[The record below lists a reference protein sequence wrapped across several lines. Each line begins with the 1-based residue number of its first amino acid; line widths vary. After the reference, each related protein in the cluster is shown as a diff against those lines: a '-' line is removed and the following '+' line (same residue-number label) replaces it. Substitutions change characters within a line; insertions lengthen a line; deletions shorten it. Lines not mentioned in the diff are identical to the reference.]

1 MLLAADFAAGPV
13 PPIPSPQLL
22 VFLVQIGALLLA
34 AFLLGR
40 LGMRFGM
47 PAIVGELCAGV
58 LLGPSVLE
66 RIAPGLSGWLLPRD
80 PARFHIL
87 DATAQLGVLL
97 LVALTG
103 MHMDLS
109 LMRRRGTTA
118 LRISVGGLLIPLALG
133 VGVGFLLPGSLVPGT
148 AERPTFALF
157 LGIAMAVSAIPVIA
171 KTLMDLRLV
180 HRNIG
185 QLTLSAVMVDDIV
198 GWLLLSVVSAMATTG
213 IRASHLTVSLLWPLV
228 VVVAAVALR
237 RPVAWTL
244 RAAGRAEG
252 PGTTVTVVVLLVLA
266 ASAATQAMKLEAVF
280 GAFVAGLV
288 ITGTGALDRD
298 RIRPLQTI
306 VMAVLAPL
314 FFATAGLRMDLGAL
328 TRPTVLLTGLGVLAI
343 AVVGKFAGA
352 YLGARLSGLD
362 HWEGLALGAGMNA
375 RGVIEVIIAMV
386 GLRLGVLS
394 PEMYT
399 IVILVAIVTSL
410 MAPPVLRVT
419 MARVEHTAEERLRA
433 RELGDTSGIPDGI
446 TADGVKANGVTAGDI
461 PSEDVSAG
469 RSPVV
474 D

>member
-1 MLLAADFAAGPV
+1 M
-13 PPIPSPQLL
+13 
-22 VFLVQIGALLLA
+22 

-58 LLGPSVLE
+58 LLGPSVLA
-66 RIAPGLSGWLLPRD
+66 RFAPDVSGWLLPRD

-87 DATAQLGVLL
+87 DASAQLGVLL

-118 LRISVGGLLIPLALG
+118 LRISMGGLLIPLGLG

-157 LGIAMAVSAIPVIA
+157 IGIAMAVSAIPVIA

-180 HRNIG
+180 HRNVG

-213 IRASHLTVSLLWPLV
+213 IRASELTISLLWPPIV
-228 VVVAAVALR
+228 IVAAVALR
-237 RPVAWTL
+237 GPVAWTL

-252 PGTTVTVVVLLVLA
+252 DGPTVTVVVLLVLA
-266 ASAATQAMKLEAVF
+266 ASAATQAVKLEAVF

-298 RIRPLQTI
+298 KIRPLQTI
-306 VMAVLAPL
+306 VLAVLAPL

-328 TRPTVLLTGLGVLAI
+328 ARPVVLLTGLGVLAV
-343 AVVGKFAGA
+343 AVAGKFAGA

-362 HWEGLALGAGMNA
+362 RWEGLALGAGMNA

-410 MAPPVLRVT
+410 MAPPVLRAT
-419 MARVEHTAEERLRA
+419 MARVEHTAEEQLRA
-433 RELGDTSGIPDGI
+433 RELGGADAAPDGVA
-446 TADGVKANGVTAGDI
+446 TDGVGANGVATEDAGGIGTA
-461 PSEDVSAG
+461 
-469 RSPVV
+469 RSPAV

>member
-1 MLLAADFAAGPV
+1 MPLAAELAAPPV
-13 PPIPSPQLL
+13 PPIPSHQLL
-22 VFLVQIGALLLA
+22 VFLLQVGSLLLM

-47 PAIVGELCAGV
+47 PAIVGELSAGV
-58 LLGPSVLE
+58 LLGPSVLA
-66 RIAPGLSGWLLPRD
+66 RFAPGASGWLLPRD

-118 LRISVGGLLIPLALG
+118 LRISMGGLLIPLGLG
-133 VGVGFLLPGSLVPGT
+133 VGTGFLLPGSLVPGT

-157 LGIAMAVSAIPVIA
+157 IGIAMAVSAIPVIA

-180 HRNIG
+180 HRNVG

-198 GWLLLSVVSAMATTG
+198 GWVLLSVVSAMATTG
-213 IRASHLTVSLLWPLV
+213 IRASDLTASLMWPLLV
-228 VVVAAVALR
+228 ILVAVALR

-252 PGTTVTVVVLLVLA
+252 DGPTVTVVVLLVLA
-266 ASAATQAMKLEAVF
+266 ASAATQAVKLEAVF

-288 ITGTGALDRD
+288 IIGTGALDRD

-306 VMAVLAPL
+306 VLAVLAPL

-328 TRPTVLLTGLGVLAI
+328 ARPVVLLTGLGVLGL

-410 MAPPVLRVT
+410 MAPPVLRAT

-433 RELGDTSGIPDGI
+433 RELGDEAAAPGGVEPGGVRSNGIAPHGVD
-446 TADGVKANGVTAGDI
+446 TA
-461 PSEDVSAG
+461 
-469 RSPVV
+469 RSPAV